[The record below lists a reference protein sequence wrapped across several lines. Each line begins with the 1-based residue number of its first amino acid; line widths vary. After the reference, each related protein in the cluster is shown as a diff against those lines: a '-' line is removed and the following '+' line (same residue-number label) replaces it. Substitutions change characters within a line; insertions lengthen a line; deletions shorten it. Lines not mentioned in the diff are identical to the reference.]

1 MTTPLLVVRFWLLFG
16 GLILVAVYVR
26 LACLKML
33 KRHRMECSHAKIS
46 EKTLCKK
53 SSEKSIFLWNFR
65 VEKSRL
71 EGTIPGGIDG

>member
-1 MTTPLLVVRFWLLFG
+1 MATPLLVVRFWLLFG

-26 LACLKML
+26 LVCLKIS

-46 EKTLCKK
+46 EKTLCRK
-53 SSEKSIFLWNFR
+53 SSEKSILLWDFR

-71 EGTIPGGIDG
+71 GGTIPGGIDG